1 MSNHNTQIVILA
13 AGKGTRMNSEYP
25 KVLHII
31 EDKPIILHILETASK
46 VCEKPTLVIGYK
58 GEDVIEATGNQYHYV
73 WQKEQLGTGH
83 AVAQCQEDLKKMGCN
98 SVLVLY
104 GDHPFVSEQTLR
116 RLIDSFDSSQP
127 NTAFCMTVFTAPN
140 YDNGF
145 GVFYNYGPIIRDN
158 AGKILGIVEFKDAT
172 DQQRASREVNI
183 GYYCFDANW
192 LWDNIGKLDKNNKA
206 GEYYLTD
213 LVKMAVEQG
222 KKICSIEISHPIEGM
237 GINTKEQLEAIEQ
250 AYEQKRA

>member
-1 MSNHNTQIVILA
+1 MSNNNTQIVILA

-83 AVAQCQEDLKKMGCN
+83 AVAQCQEDLKKMCCN

-104 GDHPFVSEQTLR
+104 GDHPFVSEQTLL
-116 RLIDSFDSSQP
+116 RLIDSFDR
-127 NTAFCMTVFTAPN
+127 
-140 YDNGF
+140 Y
-145 GVFYNYGPIIRDN
+145 
-158 AGKILGIVEFKDAT
+158 
-172 DQQRASREVNI
+172 
-183 GYYCFDANW
+183 
-192 LWDNIGKLDKNNKA
+192 
-206 GEYYLTD
+206 
-213 LVKMAVEQG
+213 
-222 KKICSIEISHPIEGM
+222 SIKFIWTSYH
-237 GINTKEQLEAIEQ
+237 K
-250 AYEQKRA
+250 